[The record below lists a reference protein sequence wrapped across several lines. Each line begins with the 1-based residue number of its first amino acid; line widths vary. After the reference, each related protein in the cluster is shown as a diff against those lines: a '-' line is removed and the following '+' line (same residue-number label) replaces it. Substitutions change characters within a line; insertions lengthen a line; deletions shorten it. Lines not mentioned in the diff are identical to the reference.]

1 MSRFDGKVA
10 LVTGGGSGI
19 GRATCLRFAE
29 EGASVVVAEIDEKR
43 GQAVADEIRGAG
55 KKAIF
60 VRTDVADESSVRDA
74 VSRAA
79 AEYGRIDVLV
89 NSAAV
94 FVLKGIDATVE
105 EWRKVLEVNVMGSA
119 LMAKHVVPHLRKA
132 GGGAIVNLGSISSF
146 IAQPQFVTYNT
157 TKTAILGLTRC
168 LALYLV
174 PDNIRVNAVCPGAVW
189 TPIVVEL
196 AAKDGMDRKAADAS
210 PQWGGAHMIKRIAD
224 PREIANA
231 ILFLAS
237 SEASFVTAESLM
249 VDGGYVAQ

>member
-1 MSRFDGKVA
+1 MSRFEGKVA

-43 GQAVADEIRGAG
+43 GQAVADDIRGAG

-74 VSRAA
+74 VSRTA
-79 AEYGRIDVLV
+79 AEYGRLDILV

-105 EWRKVLEVNVMGSA
+105 EWRKVLDVNVMGSA

-168 LALYLV
+168 LALDLA

-196 AAKDGMDRKAADAS
+196 TAQAGMDRKAADAS

-237 SEASFVTAESLM
+237 SDASFVTAESLM

>member
-1 MSRFDGKVA
+1 MSRFEGKVA
-10 LVTGGGSGI
+10 IVTGGGSGI

-43 GQAVADEIRGAG
+43 GQAVADEIRDAG

-60 VRTDVADESSVRDA
+60 VRTDVADESSVHSS

-79 AEYGRIDVLV
+79 AECGRIDILV
-89 NSAAV
+89 NSAAA

-105 EWRKVLEVNVMGSA
+105 EWRKALEVNVMGSA

-168 LALYLV
+168 LALDLA

-189 TPIVVEL
+189 TPIVIEL

-237 SEASFVTAESLM
+237 SDASFVTAESLM
-249 VDGGYVAQ
+249 VDGGYIAQ

>member
-1 MSRFDGKVA
+1 MNRFEGKVA

-29 EGASVVVAEIDEKR
+29 EGASVVVAEIDKKR
-43 GQAVADEIRGAG
+43 GQSVADEIRETGG
-55 KKAIF
+55 RAIF
-60 VRTDVADESSVRDA
+60 VPTDVADETSIREA
-74 VSRAA
+74 VARAA
-79 AEYGRIDVLV
+79 AEFGRIDILV

-105 EWRKVLEVNVMGSA
+105 EWRKILDVNVMGSA

-168 LALYLV
+168 LALDLA

-189 TPIVVEL
+189 TPIVMEL
-196 AAKDGMDRKAADAS
+196 AARDGMDRKAADAS
-210 PQWGGAHMIKRIAD
+210 PQWGAAHMIKRIAD

-249 VDGGYVAQ
+249 VDGGYIHQ

>member
-1 MSRFDGKVA
+1 MSRFEGKVA
-10 LVTGGGSGI
+10 VVTGGGSGI

-43 GQAVADEIRGAG
+43 GQSVADEIRGSG

-74 VSRAA
+74 VSRTA

-105 EWRKVLEVNVMGSA
+105 EWRKVLDVNVMGSA

-168 LALYLV
+168 LALDLA

-189 TPIVVEL
+189 TPIVIEL

>member
-1 MSRFDGKVA
+1 MGRFDGKVA
-10 LVTGGGSGI
+10 VVTGGGSGI

-29 EGASVVVAEIDEKR
+29 EGASVVVAEIDEKH

-60 VRTDVADESSVRDA
+60 VRTDVADESSVRAA

-79 AEYGRIDVLV
+79 AEYARIDILV

-168 LALYLV
+168 LALDLA
-174 PDNIRVNAVCPGAVW
+174 PDNIRVNAVCPGQSGRRSSW
-189 TPIVVEL
+189 T
-196 AAKDGMDRKAADAS
+196 
-210 PQWGGAHMIKRIAD
+210 
-224 PREIANA
+224 
-231 ILFLAS
+231 
-237 SEASFVTAESLM
+237 
-249 VDGGYVAQ
+249 

>member
-10 LVTGGGSGI
+10 IVTGGGSGI
-19 GRATCLRFAE
+19 GRATSLRFAE
-29 EGASVVVAEIDEKR
+29 EGALVVVAEIDEKR
-43 GQAVADEIRGAG
+43 GQTVADEIRASG

-60 VRTDVADESSVRDA
+60 VRTDVADESSVRAA

-79 AEYGRIDVLV
+79 SEFGRIDILV

-94 FVLKGIDATVE
+94 FVLKGIDATVD

-157 TKTAILGLTRC
+157 SKTAILGLTRC
-168 LALYLV
+168 LALDFA
-174 PDNIRVNAVCPGAVW
+174 PDNIRVNAVCPGSVW
-189 TPIVVEL
+189 TPIVIEL
-196 AAKDGMDRKAADAS
+196 AAQDGMDRKAADAS

-237 SEASFVTAESLM
+237 SDASFVTAESLM
-249 VDGGYVAQ
+249 VDGGYIHQ

>member
-10 LVTGGGSGI
+10 IVTGGGSGI
-19 GRATCLRFAE
+19 GRATCLRFGE
-29 EGASVVVAEIDEKR
+29 EGASVVVAEIDEGR
-43 GQAVADEIRGAG
+43 GRAVADEIQKSGR
-55 KKAIF
+55 KAIF
-60 VRTDVADESSVRDA
+60 LRTDVGDEASVQAA

-79 AEYGRIDVLV
+79 AEFGRIDILV
-89 NSAAV
+89 NSAAA

-105 EWRKVLEVNVMGSA
+105 DWRKVLEVNVMGSA

-168 LALYLV
+168 LALDLA
-174 PDNIRVNAVCPGAVW
+174 PDNIRVNAVCPGCVW
-189 TPIVVEL
+189 TPIVMEL
-196 AAKDGMDRKAADAS
+196 TAKDGMDRKAADAS

-237 SEASFVTAESLM
+237 SDASFVTAESLM
-249 VDGGYVAQ
+249 VDGGYIHQ

>member
-43 GQAVADEIRGAG
+43 GQAVADEIRSAG
-55 KKAIF
+55 NKAIF

-105 EWRKVLEVNVMGSA
+105 EWRKVLDRNAAAWLISRPSA
-119 LMAKHVVPHLRKA
+119 ER
-132 GGGAIVNLGSISSF
+132 NRE
-146 IAQPQFVTYNT
+146 
-157 TKTAILGLTRC
+157 TR
-168 LALYLV
+168 
-174 PDNIRVNAVCPGAVW
+174 
-189 TPIVVEL
+189 
-196 AAKDGMDRKAADAS
+196 S
-210 PQWGGAHMIKRIAD
+210 D
-224 PREIANA
+224 P
-231 ILFLAS
+231 FK
-237 SEASFVTAESLM
+237 SLPR
-249 VDGGYVAQ
+249 

>member
-1 MSRFDGKVA
+1 MSRFEGKVA
-10 LVTGGGSGI
+10 VVTGGGSGI

-43 GQAVADEIRGAG
+43 GQAVADEIRSAG

-105 EWRKVLEVNVMGSA
+105 EWRKVLDVNVMGSA
-119 LMAKHVVPHLRKA
+119 LMAKHVVGHLRKV

-168 LALYLV
+168 LALDLA

-189 TPIVVEL
+189 TPIVIEL

>member
-43 GQAVADEIRGAG
+43 GQAVADEIRSAG
-55 KKAIF
+55 NKAIF

-168 LALYLV
+168 LALDLA

>member
-1 MSRFDGKVA
+1 
-10 LVTGGGSGI
+10 
-19 GRATCLRFAE
+19 
-29 EGASVVVAEIDEKR
+29 VAEIDEQR
-43 GQAVADEIRGAG
+43 GQAVADEIRGASR
-55 KKAIF
+55 KAIF

-79 AEYGRIDVLV
+79 AEFKRIDILV

-94 FVLKGIDATVE
+94 FILKGIDATVE
-105 EWRKVLEVNVMGSA
+105 EWRKVLDVNVMGSA
-119 LMAKHVVPHLRKA
+119 LMAKHAVPHLRKA

-168 LALYLV
+168 LALDLA

-196 AAKDGMDRKAADAS
+196 AARDGMDRKAADAS
-210 PQWGGAHMIKRIAD
+210 PQWGAAHMIKRIAD

-249 VDGGYVAQ
+249 VDGGYIAQ

>member
-1 MSRFDGKVA
+1 MSRFQGKVA

-43 GQAVADEIRGAG
+43 GQSVADEIRGSG

-74 VSRAA
+74 VSRTA

-89 NSAAV
+89 NSAAA

-105 EWRKVLEVNVMGSA
+105 EWRKVLDVNVMGSA

-168 LALYLV
+168 LALDLA

-189 TPIVVEL
+189 TPIVIEL

>member
-10 LVTGGGSGI
+10 VVTGGGSGI

-43 GQAVADEIRGAG
+43 GQAVADEIRSAG
-55 KKAIF
+55 NKAIF

-168 LALYLV
+168 LALDLA

>member
-1 MSRFDGKVA
+1 MNRFEGKVA

-43 GQAVADEIRGAG
+43 GRAVADEIHGTGGR
-55 KKAIF
+55 AIF
-60 VRTDVADESSVRDA
+60 VRTDVADETSIRETIA
-74 VSRAA
+74 RAA
-79 AEYGRIDVLV
+79 AEFGRIDILV

-105 EWRKVLEVNVMGSA
+105 EWRKILDVNVMGSA

-168 LALYLV
+168 LALDLA

-189 TPIVVEL
+189 TPIVMEL
-196 AAKDGMDRKAADAS
+196 TAREGMDRKAADAN
-210 PQWGGAHMIKRIAD
+210 PQWGAAHMIKRIAD
-224 PREIANA
+224 PREIASA
-231 ILFLAS
+231 ILFLS
-237 SEASFVTAESLM
+237 SSDASFVTAESLM
-249 VDGGYVAQ
+249 VDGGYIHQ